1 MSLAVTDTHP
11 PQAETP
17 KADPSKVL
25 DAILNQAGAI
35 SPTELARQVGCSRS
49 TVHHHRTGYTAPS
62 MAQVQQYAKVLGV
75 PPALFFEDHV
85 SALRWLLENR
95 PQYFTD

>member
-1 MSLAVTDTHP
+1 MVVAVTDSP
-11 PQAETP
+11 LE
-17 KADPSKVL
+17 ADVPAPSASRVL

-35 SPTELARQVGCSRS
+35 SPTELARTVGCSRS

-62 MAQVQQYAKVLGV
+62 MAQVQAYARVLGV

-95 PQYFTD
+95 PHYFTD